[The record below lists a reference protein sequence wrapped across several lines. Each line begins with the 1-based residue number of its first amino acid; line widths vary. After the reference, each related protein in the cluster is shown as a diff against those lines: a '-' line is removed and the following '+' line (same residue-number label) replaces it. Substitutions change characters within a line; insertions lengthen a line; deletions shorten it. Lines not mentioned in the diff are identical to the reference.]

1 MSSVNYQ
8 DSRSSVSNKELIE
21 EFDLILAEKGVK
33 SENIVPI
40 DWDIVEDL
48 LREMISPSPPPLPR
62 PPLPPVIS
70 APPQI
75 TACYEKLDI
84 WMSSGNDK
92 DSESS
97 VSDKD
102 PMEEFAWILT
112 EKEELLENLVPT
124 DWDIVEDLLREKI
137 SPSPPL
143 IVSDPPQ
150 FTSCNENSDIRTSSG
165 NDEDSENFDS
175 MKELME
181 DFHWIMGEE
190 IKFENMVPTDWDNIQ
205 DRFREKV
212 SPPPPP
218 SPALPPCPS
227 PPNVISAPPEFSINT
242 NVVVS
247 QSGDQDYMFRPPP
260 PTFTPLASPAP
271 PRPPVILAP
280 PQLRVTHGNSDI
292 RMNSVNDQ
300 VLRSSA
306 SNKELI
312 EDAECLPPEKRLKFG
327 SMVSTDWTIMDEF
340 LGKKV
345 VSPPPSSPPPPAMPA
360 PPQFNINTNI
370 VVSQDGVQN
379 YMFWPPPPTFTPR
392 AALPHPPVIPAP
404 SGSNCNNNIVFS
416 LGGDHGHMFWP
427 PPPTFTPHPAPH
439 IPAPPPRPPVIPA
452 PSGSNCNNKIVFSLG
467 GDHGHMFWPPP
478 PTFTPHPAPYIPAPP
493 PRPPVIPAPSG
504 SNCNNNIVFS
514 LGGDQGHMFRPP
526 PPTFTP
532 RAPPPLVLPAKPQS
546 MIRPHSADSQSG
558 RYGNILHQPAGGAH
572 SQGQILNSLPIV
584 QLPKNVILQ
593 PLGLLNGEV
602 LYGAVPPPPLLNSCN
617 SNSERK
623 CEDKQDGGRAYVKKP
638 PNAFMLF
645 LKEQRPK
652 VAAELNLN
660 HSVAVNSI
668 VGEKWKSLSEEQ
680 KAKYYDQARV
690 EKQLHEQQHPEWSN
704 TDNYGK
710 KRKRIRQKNTES
722 SSKACKT
729 DFSTSQHV
737 FM

>member
-1 MSSVNYQ
+1 M
-8 DSRSSVSNKELIE
+8 
-21 EFDLILAEKGVK
+21 
-33 SENIVPI
+33 VPI

-62 PPLPPVIS
+62 PPLPPVIP

-124 DWDIVEDLLREKI
+124 DWDVVEDLLREKI

-150 FTSCNENSDIRTSSG
+150 FTSCNENSDIRMSSG

-205 DRFREKV
+205 DRFREK
-212 SPPPPP
+212 
-218 SPALPPCPS
+218 
-227 PPNVISAPPEFSINT
+227 
-242 NVVVS
+242 
-247 QSGDQDYMFRPPP
+247 
-260 PTFTPLASPAP
+260 
-271 PRPPVILAP
+271 
-280 PQLRVTHGNSDI
+280 LRVTHGNSDI

-427 PPPTFTPHPAPH
+427 PPPTFTPHPAPY

-452 PSGSNCNNKIVFSLG
+452 PPGSNCNNNIVFSLEGDHGHMFRPAPPIVKPHVAPDIPAPLPHPPVIPAPPGSNCNNNIVFSLG

-493 PRPPVIPAPSG
+493 PRPPVIPAPPG

-514 LGGDQGHMFRPP
+514 LGGDQGHMFRSL

-546 MIRPHSADSQSG
+546 MICLHSADSQSG
-558 RYGNILHQPAGGAH
+558 RYGNILHQPVGGAH

-593 PLGLLNGEV
+593 PLGLLLFQRSLRGIFV
-602 LYGAVPPPPLLNSCN
+602 LLCLS
-617 SNSERK
+617 SERK
-623 CEDKQDGGRAYVKKP
+623 REDKQDGGRAYVKKP

-652 VAAELNLN
+652 VVAELNLN

-668 VGEKWKSLSEEQ
+668 VGEKVSQIDPALEISVKSDRSRTT
-680 KAKYYDQARV
+680 Y
-690 EKQLHEQQHPEWSN
+690 
-704 TDNYGK
+704 
-710 KRKRIRQKNTES
+710 
-722 SSKACKT
+722 
-729 DFSTSQHV
+729 
-737 FM
+737 